1 MSFLVTLEQAI
12 SVGNFDEATRKVV
25 ENTISSAK
33 VQIMP
38 YCQRELLQRNVY
50 GITQALVTDPSI
62 LQEASTF

>member
-33 VQIMP
+33 V
-38 YCQRELLQRNVY
+38 
-50 GITQALVTDPSI
+50 
-62 LQEASTF
+62 